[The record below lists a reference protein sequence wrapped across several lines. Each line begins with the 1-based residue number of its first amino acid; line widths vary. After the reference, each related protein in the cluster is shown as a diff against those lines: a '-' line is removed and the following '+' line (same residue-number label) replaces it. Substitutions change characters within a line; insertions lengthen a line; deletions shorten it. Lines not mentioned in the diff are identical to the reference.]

1 VSNARFQ
8 SVEHR
13 AVTNQGSARLSMTLF
28 RHPSLDVV
36 IGPAPELVDEN
47 HPAQYPAMNYGAYRA
62 AFHNKA
68 TFGKHLDTEVQRIGG
83 A

>member
-1 VSNARFQ
+1 M
-8 SVEHR
+8 EHR
-13 AVTNQGSARLSMTLF
+13 AITNKGSARLSMTIF
-28 RHPSLDVV
+28 RHASPDVV

-62 AFHNKA
+62 AFHSKA
-68 TFGKHLDTEVQRIGG
+68 TYGKHLKSGVQRIGG